1 MVWSDSDSP
10 RHIPNL
16 SKKSKLRKIVKFN
29 SDSDTLLKDLDMDK
43 YDYDT
48 NRISATGRP
57 RIRSPRLSPSRS
69 SRLSSS
75 YHSPRRSSSG
85 ILDTNEIDDIIDRPY
100 RKYKS
105 SHHSSLSEVIN

>member
-16 SKKSKLRKIVKFN
+16 AKKSKLRKIVKFD

-48 NRISATGRP
+48 SRISATGRP

-75 YHSPRRSSSG
+75 LHSPRQSSG
-85 ILDTNEIDDIIDRPY
+85 ILDTNEIDDLIDRPY
-100 RKYKS
+100 RKFKS
-105 SHHSSLSEVIN
+105 SHHLSLNEVVN